1 MFDILW
7 ICLTYCIGSVPFG
20 LVFAKTFCRI
30 DPRTAGSGNVGAT
43 NVARLCGKAW
53 GAATLACD
61 LLKGTIPVFIAMQY
75 STSELVWTLTALA
88 AILGHLYSCF
98 LGFKGGKAVA
108 TSIGVLI
115 PLAFWQLLIAVCIC
129 LFLIWRSGFVSLGSL
144 ALVTAMPIL
153 LALSGKFGL
162 LPLSL
167 IILALVFWSHRE
179 NIRRLAKGEERRGL
193 RSNRYGEPGE
203 GRNLSGERLPPF
215 PRPPSLHLPR
225 PLTDGEAARR
235 EFVPAT
241 GRESIV
247 ATKK

>member
-88 AILGHLYSCF
+88 AILSVGCLIAMLSAGHGALRTLCLCAAGALLVLAF
-98 LGFKGGKAVA
+98 VA
-108 TSIGVLI
+108 T
-115 PLAFWQLLIAVCIC
+115 
-129 LFLIWRSGFVSLGSL
+129 
-144 ALVTAMPIL
+144 
-153 LALSGKFGL
+153 GL
-162 LPLSL
+162 TLRQC
-167 IILALVFWSHRE
+167 A
-179 NIRRLAKGEERRGL
+179 ER
-193 RSNRYGEPGE
+193 
-203 GRNLSGERLPPF
+203 
-215 PRPPSLHLPR
+215 
-225 PLTDGEAARR
+225 AQ
-235 EFVPAT
+235 
-241 GRESIV
+241 
-247 ATKK
+247 

>member
-115 PLAFWQLLIAVCIC
+115 PLA
-129 LFLIWRSGFVSLGSL
+129 L
-144 ALVTAMPIL
+144 AAP
-153 LALSGKFGL
+153 
-162 LPLSL
+162 
-167 IILALVFWSHRE
+167 HR
-179 NIRRLAKGEERRGL
+179 R
-193 RSNRYGEPGE
+193 
-203 GRNLSGERLPPF
+203 
-215 PRPPSLHLPR
+215 LHLPVPDLAFRLRFAWFAGSRNGHAHPAGAFRQIR
-225 PLTDGEAARR
+225 P
-235 EFVPAT
+235 PAPLADHPRAGLLEPPRKHPPSRQ
-241 GRESIV
+241 GRGKDV
-247 ATKK
+247 D

>member
-61 LLKGTIPVFIAMQY
+61 LLKGAIPVFVAMQY

-129 LFLIWRSGFVSLGSL
+129 LFLIWRSGFVSLGSRNGHAHPAGPFRQIQPPAAL
-144 ALVTAMPIL
+144 ADHPRA
-153 LALSGKFGL
+153 GL
-162 LPLSL
+162 L
-167 IILALVFWSHRE
+167 
-179 NIRRLAKGEERRGL
+179 
-193 RSNRYGEPGE
+193 EP
-203 GRNLSGERLPPF
+203 
-215 PRPPSLHLPR
+215 PRKHPPSR
-225 PLTDGEAARR
+225 Q
-235 EFVPAT
+235 
-241 GRESIV
+241 GRGKDV
-247 ATKK
+247 D

>member
-88 AILGHLYSCF
+88 SSASR
-98 LGFKGGKAVA
+98 AA
-108 TSIGVLI
+108 RRWRP
-115 PLAFWQLLIAVCIC
+115 PLVSLSL
-129 LFLIWRSGFVSLGSL
+129 WRSGSS
-144 ALVTAMPIL
+144 
-153 LALSGKFGL
+153 S
-162 LPLSL
+162 S
-167 IILALVFWSHRE
+167 
-179 NIRRLAKGEERRGL
+179 
-193 RSNRYGEPGE
+193 
-203 GRNLSGERLPPF
+203 
-215 PRPPSLHLPR
+215 PS
-225 PLTDGEAARR
+225 AFAC
-235 EFVPAT
+235 
-241 GRESIV
+241 S
-247 ATKK
+247 

>member
-179 NIRRLAKGEERRGL
+179 NIRRLAKGEEKTWIKKYPIL
-193 RSNRYGEPGE
+193 IIV
-203 GRNLSGERLPPF
+203 GR
-215 PRPPSLHLPR
+215 
-225 PLTDGEAARR
+225 
-235 EFVPAT
+235 
-241 GRESIV
+241 
-247 ATKK
+247 

>member
-88 AILGHLYSCF
+88 AILSVGCLIAMLAAGHGALRTLC
-98 LGFKGGKAVA
+98 LCAAVA
-108 TSIGVLI
+108 
-115 PLAFWQLLIAVCIC
+115 
-129 LFLIWRSGFVSLGSL
+129 
-144 ALVTAMPIL
+144 L
-153 LALSGKFGL
+153 LAL
-162 LPLSL
+162 
-167 IILALVFWSHRE
+167 A
-179 NIRRLAKGEERRGL
+179 
-193 RSNRYGEPGE
+193 
-203 GRNLSGERLPPF
+203 
-215 PRPPSLHLPR
+215 
-225 PLTDGEAARR
+225 
-235 EFVPAT
+235 FVAT
-241 GRESIV
+241 GLTLRQCAER
-247 ATKK
+247 AQ

>member
-98 LGFKGGKAVA
+98 LGFKGG
-108 TSIGVLI
+108 
-115 PLAFWQLLIAVCIC
+115 
-129 LFLIWRSGFVSLGSL
+129 
-144 ALVTAMPIL
+144 
-153 LALSGKFGL
+153 
-162 LPLSL
+162 
-167 IILALVFWSHRE
+167 
-179 NIRRLAKGEERRGL
+179 
-193 RSNRYGEPGE
+193 
-203 GRNLSGERLPPF
+203 
-215 PRPPSLHLPR
+215 
-225 PLTDGEAARR
+225 
-235 EFVPAT
+235 
-241 GRESIV
+241 
-247 ATKK
+247 

>member
-88 AILGHLYSCF
+88 AILGLI
-98 LGFKGGKAVA
+98 LTGI
-108 TSIGVLI
+108 SIPASSASRAARRWRP
-115 PLAFWQLLIAVCIC
+115 PLVSLSL
-129 LFLIWRSGFVSLGSL
+129 WRSGSS
-144 ALVTAMPIL
+144 
-153 LALSGKFGL
+153 S
-162 LPLSL
+162 S
-167 IILALVFWSHRE
+167 
-179 NIRRLAKGEERRGL
+179 
-193 RSNRYGEPGE
+193 
-203 GRNLSGERLPPF
+203 
-215 PRPPSLHLPR
+215 PS
-225 PLTDGEAARR
+225 AFAC
-235 EFVPAT
+235 
-241 GRESIV
+241 S
-247 ATKK
+247 

>member
-98 LGFKGGKAVA
+98 LGFIHRRTIRKLMRPKKLMVYD
-108 TSIGVLI
+108 TN
-115 PLAFWQLLIAVCIC
+115 LLD
-129 LFLIWRSGFVSLGSL
+129 G
-144 ALVTAMPIL
+144 IL
-153 LALSGKFGL
+153 KMKMVNRTG
-162 LPLSL
+162 
-167 IILALVFWSHRE
+167 
-179 NIRRLAKGEERRGL
+179 IR
-193 RSNRYGEPGE
+193 
-203 GRNLSGERLPPF
+203 
-215 PRPPSLHLPR
+215 
-225 PLTDGEAARR
+225 
-235 EFVPAT
+235 
-241 GRESIV
+241 
-247 ATKK
+247 

>member
-7 ICLTYCIGSVPFG
+7 SCLTYCIGSVPFG

-179 NIRRLAKGEERRGL
+179 NIRRLAKGEEK
-193 RSNRYGEPGE
+193 
-203 GRNLSGERLPPF
+203 
-215 PRPPSLHLPR
+215 
-225 PLTDGEAARR
+225 TW
-235 EFVPAT
+235 
-241 GRESIV
+241 I
-247 ATKK
+247 KK